1 MRKIKDVVMNLKNS
15 FEKQSKKKKI
25 GIVVSAL
32 ALVVCLVGGIVLT
45 SYTMNK
51 DNVTVADSGKTKV
64 TVTDKVD
71 KKNTDDK
78 TDKKE
83 TDKSSD
89 TDKKKADKDKEKT
102 DSKTADKADESSKKE
117 ESKAS
122 ESVDSK
128 DSSSKVASSSA
139 NSNDSKKNNS
149 SSTGSNSSSST
160 GSSSSSAGN
169 SNKTW
174 IEPVYEKVYHA
185 EQGHYETRVV
195 TPAWTEQVITGSY
208 VLCHNCGGHFS
219 SNAEQSAH
227 AEASGRGGCGQSSVE
242 YIYSPVEHPAVTE
255 QVYVVDAPA
264 WTENKLVKEGYWK

>member
-1 MRKIKDVVMNLKNS
+1 MRKIKDIVMNLKNS

-45 SYTMNK
+45 SYTMNE
-51 DNVTVADSGKTKV
+51 DDVTVADSSKSKV
-64 TVTDKVD
+64 TVADKVD

-89 TDKKKADKDKEKT
+89 TDKKKAD
-102 DSKTADKADESSKKE
+102 SKTADKADESSKKE
-117 ESKAS
+117 ESKVS
-122 ESVDSK
+122 DSSDSK
-128 DSSSKVASSSA
+128 DSSSKVASSST
-139 NSNDSKKNNS
+139 SSSDSKNNNS
-149 SSTGSNSSSST
+149 SSTGSTSSSSN

-174 IEPVYEKVYHA
+174 IEPVYEQVYHA
-185 EQGHYETRVV
+185 EQGHYETRVI
-195 TPAWTEQVITGSY
+195 TPAWTEQVQTGSY
-208 VLCHNCGGHFS
+208 VYCPSCGGTFNS
-219 SNAEQSAH
+219 VAEWGAH
-227 AEASGRGGCGQSSVE
+227 GGRGSCGNYSVE
-242 YIYSPVEHPAVTE
+242 PIYSPVEHPAVTE
-255 QVYVVDAPA
+255 QVYVVDTPA